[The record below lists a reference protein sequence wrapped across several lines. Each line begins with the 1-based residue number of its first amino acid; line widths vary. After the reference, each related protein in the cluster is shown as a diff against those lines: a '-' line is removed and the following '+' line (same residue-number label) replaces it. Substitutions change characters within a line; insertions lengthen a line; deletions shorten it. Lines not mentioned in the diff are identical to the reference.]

1 MVERRRFRMVSL
13 PSYSSFP
20 NIQYSS
26 IFSRN
31 IVIAPHCNPTNSS
44 CLDVLTTAYHTL
56 IYATLVTWSPPQPLS
71 PAGFADFVQSVLINL
86 PSSSNTSAKSPTH
99 ATIFGDHLV
108 DMIWSVDTELDELL
122 TEARAA
128 SAVSAD
134 QSKLSTKD
142 LATIISK
149 AKKAQQNA
157 ENDKQRIQAIVKKLL
172 VRPFPPVAFSIMT
185 FK

>member
-1 MVERRRFRMVSL
+1 M
-13 PSYSSFP
+13 
-20 NIQYSS
+20 
-26 IFSRN
+26 
-31 IVIAPHCNPTNSS
+31 
-44 CLDVLTTAYHTL
+44 DVLTTAYHTL

-71 PAGFADFVQSVLINL
+71 PAGFAEFVQSVLINL
-86 PSSSNTSAKSPTH
+86 PSSSNTTAKSPSH

-122 TEARAA
+122 NEARAA
-128 SAVSAD
+128 SAVFAD

-172 VRPFPPVAFSIMT
+172 VRPFPPVAYSNMNVT
-185 FK
+185 

>member
-1 MVERRRFRMVSL
+1 MVSL
-13 PSYSSFP
+13 PSQPSIP
-20 NIQYSS
+20 NIQYSF

-31 IVIAPHCNPTNSS
+31 ILIAPHCNPANSS

-71 PAGFADFVQSVLINL
+71 PAGFAEFVQSVLINL
-86 PSSSNTSAKSPTH
+86 PSSSNRTAKSPTH

-122 TEARAA
+122 NEARAA

-172 VRPFPPVAFSIMT
+172 VRPFLQLHTVI
-185 FK
+185 

>member
-1 MVERRRFRMVSL
+1 M
-13 PSYSSFP
+13 
-20 NIQYSS
+20 
-26 IFSRN
+26 
-31 IVIAPHCNPTNSS
+31 
-44 CLDVLTTAYHTL
+44 DVLTTAYHTL

-71 PAGFADFVQSVLINL
+71 PAGFAEFVQSVLINL
-86 PSSSNTSAKSPTH
+86 PSSSNRTAKSPTH

-122 TEARAA
+122 NEARAA

-172 VRPFPPVAFSIMT
+172 VRPFPPVAYSNMMVT
-185 FK
+185 